1 MSASIAATV
10 VRRPPHGFHAVRL
23 DSSGRLKM
31 PAKVVEHL
39 QLLEDKVLFATYFQ
53 GLPRIFTNGSWE
65 RYLSKLDGDRQLKKR
80 LAFYCDSVGGDVE
93 LDKQDRLTLPPQLRQ
108 AASLGEQVLY
118 MRFDQDD
125 VITLYPESNFKAR
138 QAEYQPSLEKDQARA
153 ADLGFDL

>member
-1 MSASIAATV
+1 
-10 VRRPPHGFHAVRL
+10 
-23 DSSGRLKM
+23 M